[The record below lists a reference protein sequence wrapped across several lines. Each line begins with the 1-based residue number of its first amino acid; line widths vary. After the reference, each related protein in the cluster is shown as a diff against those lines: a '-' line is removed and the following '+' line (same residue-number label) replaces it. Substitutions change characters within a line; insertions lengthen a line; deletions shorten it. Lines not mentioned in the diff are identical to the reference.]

1 MNKNLYK
8 NNISILVHGVTS
20 EPTKQ
25 IHNKNLLKKALRIE
39 SPSLPAWICKDSF
52 RAIVLRISQDSWG
65 FIGFVKTG
73 WIFKN
78 RTRESGFANL
88 WSRICQSRNE
98 ANLFGVRIRDYN
110 TKWMHGFAKRIHVFT
125 NLLYDFRILH
135 YFLMTDCNVRLFFWG
150 RGGGHIIARRPPRK
164 GSLMLKLKINLGLK
178 KLLFY
183 HI

>member
-1 MNKNLYK
+1 M
-8 NNISILVHGVTS
+8 HGVTS

-25 IHNKNLLKKALRIE
+25 IHNTNLLKKALPIE
-39 SPSLPAWICKDSF
+39 SASLPAWICKDLFS
-52 RAIVLRISQDSWG
+52 AIVLRISQDSWG

-88 WSRICQSRNE
+88 WSWIRQSRNK
-98 ANLFGVRIRDYN
+98 ANLFGVRIRDYD
-110 TKWMHGFAKRIHVFT
+110 TKWIHVLT
-125 NLLYDFRILH
+125 NLLYDSRILN
-135 YFLMTDCNVRLFFWG
+135 YFLMTDYNVRLFF